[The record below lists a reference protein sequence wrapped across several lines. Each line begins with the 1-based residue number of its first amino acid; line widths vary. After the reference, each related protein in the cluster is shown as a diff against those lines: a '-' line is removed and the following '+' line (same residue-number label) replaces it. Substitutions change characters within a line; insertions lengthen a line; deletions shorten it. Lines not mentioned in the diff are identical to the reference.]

1 MKNMNLSIRSNIMEV
16 RYKIVNVKN
25 GRVVP
30 KKLNIELPFD
40 TAVLFLSIYPKE
52 LKTRIQ
58 IDMCILM
65 FTEAVSKEP
74 KCPSL
79 VNA

>member
-1 MKNMNLSIRSNIMEV
+1 MNLSIRSNIMEV

-40 TAVLFLSIYPKE
+40 AVVLFLSIYPKE

-65 FTEAVSKEP
+65 FTEALS
-74 KCPSL
+74 
-79 VNA
+79 

>member
-1 MKNMNLSIRSNIMEV
+1 MNLSIRSNIMEV

-65 FTEAVSKEP
+65 FTEAVS
-74 KCPSL
+74 
-79 VNA
+79 

>member
-1 MKNMNLSIRSNIMEV
+1 MNLSIRSNIMEV

-40 TAVLFLSIYPKE
+40 VVLFLSIYPKE

-65 FTEAVSKEP
+65 FTEALS
-74 KCPSL
+74 
-79 VNA
+79 